1 MTAPQTFG
9 KYQLLKKLATGG
21 MAEVWLARSTGIEGF
36 TKNVVVK
43 RILPHLAEDREF
55 VEMFRNEALIAA
67 NFNHPNIA
75 QVYEFGEANG
85 TYFIAMEYIHGE
97 DLGRVMRKA
106 WTAGQWIA
114 RPLAI
119 RIVASACEGL
129 YYAHTRVDGSGKPL
143 KVVHRDISPQNILIS
158 FDGSVKLV
166 DFGIAK
172 AADTVGLTKSG
183 AIKGKFAYMA
193 PEQAGG
199 KALDHRADIF
209 AIGLVLYELLTGVR
223 PLKRDS
229 ELATLQAALECAI
242 TTPSEVADVP
252 SELDSVVM
260 NALSKAADDRY
271 RDARQFQIAL
281 EETLVAQRWVAS
293 SVQISEL
300 METLFADRLAEEK
313 KTGNL
318 MPTTTEEFS
327 SQSNSSPA
335 SPQEPVQG
343 RRGAPPAPKV
353 DMEWEAPPGEVSQ
366 RNERRATSAQ
376 MRAAE
381 RPRDPNSPRSLAEEM
396 AEYAA
401 PSGGTAVARRR
412 TGELPKRTGGETAIA
427 RTPSRPDMAR
437 AEFEA
442 PPPEPPPQRRS
453 SARQLQV
460 EQEEDEDE
468 LPSRTR
474 ARARTGALAAI
485 NARAR
490 YDEDPDAD
498 PERTRLPPPSR
509 EPEPSPDE
517 TLPPPA
523 PPRRRTGQVSRVQP
537 AVDPHEAP
545 TAPRRRTSSRVEL
558 RQAPPPPKRPEPE
571 EEDEAPSRPQAAA
584 KAPRRSINTADLLK
598 KIVLLVAAV
607 AMAGGLV
614 MFWPKLMKRPID
626 GMGIFVTVDT
636 NPKVNVRVLH
646 SDKCGSPEPVTDLGM
661 TPLKGVSGAHIQDTL
676 VLENKAQ
683 GIYAEEKDLL
693 SFGEPGETKSIKRE
707 FRLGNL
713 LLKVTPKN
721 VGDLSISREGQDLG
735 KTISGGAKLELMEG
749 THRLE
754 LRGDRLK
761 EPVEIEVNVKA
772 RDTTTEMI
780 DVSKHM

>member
-21 MAEVWLARSTGIEGF
+21 MAEVWLARSSGIEGF
-36 TKNVVVK
+36 SKNVVVK

-106 WTAGQWIA
+106 WSAGQWIA

-129 YYAHTRVDGSGKPL
+129 YYAHNRVDGNGKPL
-143 KVVHRDISPQNILIS
+143 RVVHRDISPQNILIS

-193 PEQAGG
+193 PEQAAG

-229 ELATLQAALECAI
+229 ELATLQAALDCAI
-242 TTPSEVADVP
+242 QTPSEVADVP
-252 SELDSVVM
+252 AELDSVVM
-260 NALSKAADDRY
+260 HALAKAADDRY
-271 RDARQFQIAL
+271 RDARQFQISL

-318 MPTTTEEFS
+318 MPNTTEEFAKS
-327 SQSNSSPA
+327 GNSSPD
-335 SPQEPVQG
+335 SPQEPIQG
-343 RRGAPPAPKV
+343 KRGSAQAPAV
-353 DMEWEAPPGEVSQ
+353 DMEWEAPPGEVSE
-366 RNERRATSAQ
+366 RNPRRGTSAN
-376 MRAAE
+376 MRAAD
-381 RPRDPNSPRSLAEEM
+381 RPRDGNASRSLAEEM
-396 AEYAA
+396 AEYV
-401 PSGGTAVARRR
+401 PPPGGGTAVARRR
-412 TGELPKRTGGETAIA
+412 TGETPKRPTSAQATAVA
-427 RTPSRPDMAR
+427 RTPSRPDMER
-437 AEFEA
+437 GEFDA
-442 PPPEPPPQRRS
+442 PEPESPPQRRS

-460 EQEEDEDE
+460 EPEEEEDD

-474 ARARTGALAAI
+474 ARARTGAMAAL

-498 PERTRLPPPSR
+498 PERTRLPPPER
-509 EPEPSPDE
+509 GADPAQDE
-517 TLPPPA
+517 TLPPP
-523 PPRRRTGQVSRVQP
+523 PRRRTGHVSRLQP
-537 AVDPHEAP
+537 TVEPAP
-545 TAPRRRTSSRVEL
+545 APRRRTSSRVEL
-558 RQAPPPPKRPEPE
+558 KQAPPPKTEREEVE
-571 EEDEAPSRPQAAA
+571 EEPSSRPQVPARP
-584 KAPRRSINTADLLK
+584 PRRSINVGDLIK
-598 KIVLLVAAV
+598 KIVLVLIAV
-607 AMAGGLV
+607 AMAFGIV
-614 MFWPKLMKRPID
+614 RIWPYMTKRAID
-626 GMGIFVTVDT
+626 GMDIFVTVDT
-636 NPKVNVRVLH
+636 SPKVNVRVMH
-646 SDKCGSPEPVTDLGM
+646 GDKCGSKEPITYLGM
-661 TPLKGVSGAHIQDTL
+661 TPLKAVPGAHLQDTL

-683 GIYAEEKDLL
+683 GIYAEDRQLL
-693 SFGEPGETKSIKRE
+693 SFGEPGEIKNLKRE
-707 FRLGNL
+707 FRLGHVL
-713 LLKVTPKN
+713 IKVTPKN

-735 KTISGGAKLELMEG
+735 RTLTGGAKLELMEG
-749 THRLE
+749 PHKLE

-772 RDTTTEMI
+772 GDTRTEMV
-780 DVSKHM
+780 DVSKYL

>member
-1 MTAPQTFG
+1 MTAQTFG

-21 MAEVWLARSTGIEGF
+21 MAEVWLARSSGIEGF
-36 TKNVVVK
+36 SKNVVVK

-129 YYAHTRVDGSGKPL
+129 YYAHTRVDGNGKPL

-193 PEQAGG
+193 PEQAAG

-242 TTPSEVADVP
+242 QTPSDVADVP
-252 SELDSVVM
+252 HELDGVVM
-260 NALSKAADDRY
+260 SALAKAADDRY

-318 MPTTTEEFS
+318 MPASTEEFANS
-327 SQSNSSPA
+327 GNSSPPA
-335 SPQEPVQG
+335 PREPIQG
-343 RRGAPPAPKV
+343 KRGAPPAPAV

-366 RNERRATSAQ
+366 RNERRGTSANL
-376 MRAAE
+376 RAAE
-381 RPRDPNSPRSLAEEM
+381 RPRDANGAPRSLAEEM
-396 AEYAA
+396 AEYASPA
-401 PSGGTAVARRR
+401 GGTAVARRR
-412 TGELPKRTGGETAIA
+412 TGETPKRPTSAGATAIA
-427 RTPSRPDMAR
+427 RTPSRPELQR

-442 PPPEPPPQRRS
+442 PEPEPLPQRRS
-453 SARQLQV
+453 SARHLQV
-460 EQEEDEDE
+460 EDEEDD

-474 ARARTGALAAI
+474 ARARTGALPAL

-498 PERTRLPPPSR
+498 PERTRLPPS
-509 EPEPSPDE
+509 EQESEASPDE
-517 TLPPPA
+517 TLPA
-523 PPRRRTGQVSRVQP
+523 PPRRRTGQASRVQP
-537 AVDPHEAP
+537 ATEPAP
-545 TAPRRRTSSRVEL
+545 APRRRTSSRVDV
-558 RQAPPPPKRPEPE
+558 RQAPPSKPERE
-571 EEDEAPSRPQAAA
+571 EEEPSSRPQAPAMP
-584 KAPRRSINTADLLK
+584 PRRAITINTGDLLK
-598 KIVLLVAAV
+598 KIFLLLVAV
-607 AMAGGLV
+607 AMAGGIVL
-614 MFWPKLMKRPID
+614 FWPKLMKRPID

-646 SDKCGSPEPVTDLGM
+646 SDKCGSPEPTTELGM
-661 TPLKGVSGAHIQDTL
+661 TPIKGAPGAHIQDTL

-683 GIYAEEKDLL
+683 GIYAEEKEML
-693 SFGEPGETKSIKRE
+693 SFGEPGETKNIKRE
-707 FRLGNL
+707 FKLGNVQ
-713 LLKVTPKN
+713 LKVTPKSA
-721 VGDLSISREGQDLG
+721 GTLKISREGQDLG
-735 KTISGGAKLELMEG
+735 VTISGGAKLELMEG
-749 THRLE
+749 RHKLE
-754 LRGDRLK
+754 LRGDQLK
-761 EPVEIEVNVKA
+761 EPVEVEVNVKA
-772 RDTTTEMI
+772 RDTTTELI